1 MISLDDGI
9 LDCSNKLPPLG
20 DGGDGLNDS
29 SEKGAQQSG
38 ISPAQ

>member
-1 MISLDDGI
+1 MVSLNGGF
-9 LDCSNKLPPLG
+9 LNRSNEVPPLG
-20 DGGDGLNDS
+20 DGGDGLNDP